1 MQGLCRGGYNLD
13 QRVSLGVTPPRAV
26 TAGTCMT
33 QVQRRWTR
41 RQQRIESVLQYIDA
55 HNGEAVDVS
64 ALASMASISPF
75 HFHRVF
81 SSQVGE
87 PVLAYIRRLRL
98 EKAAFRILFMNS
110 SVTEVAAQAGY
121 SSPAAFTRAFRMHF
135 GTTPRKFV
143 RKVLEARQGDEQ
155 CIGVMPAGPVFR
167 RIPVLELLGVKRVGP
182 YGRSPWAA
190 WHALR
195 EFLQGSAPE
204 VRQWTRVG
212 IPLDW
217 PEFTPEPRRR
227 YEACVV
233 SDAAPD
239 GEFFRKQLPAGSYAV
254 FLHQGPYQALPA
266 AHEWIFWRW
275 LPDAGIRL
283 RDAPAI
289 HLYLDPDDQGTDP
302 ATLRTEICVPV
313 DMPHSAR
320 AAARN
325 DMSFAQAEW

>member
-1 MQGLCRGGYNLD
+1 M
-13 QRVSLGVTPPRAV
+13 A
-26 TAGTCMT
+26 

-41 RQQRIESVLQYIDA
+41 RQQRIESVLQYIEA

-121 SSPAAFTRAFRMHF
+121 SSAAAFTRAFRMHY
-135 GTTPRKFV
+135 GTTPKKFV
-143 RKVLEARQGDEQ
+143 RKVLERRQGDEQ
-155 CIGVMPAGPVFR
+155 RSDTPPAGPVFR
-167 RIPVLELLGVKRVGP
+167 RIPALELLGVKRLGP
-182 YGRSPWAA
+182 YSRSPWEA
-190 WHALR
+190 WHALHR
-195 EFLQGSAPE
+195 FLEGSVPGTGP
-204 VRQWTRVG
+204 WTRVG

-217 PEFTPEPRRR
+217 PELTPEPRRR

-233 SDAAPD
+233 SDAAPH
-239 GEFFRKQLPAGSYAV
+239 GEFFRKLLPGGTYAV
-254 FLHQGPYQALPA
+254 FLHQGPYQGLPS
-266 AHEWIFWRW
+266 AHESIFWRW

-289 HLYLDPDDQGTDP
+289 HFYLDPDDQGRDP
-302 ATLRTEICVPV
+302 ASLRTEICVPV
-313 DMPHSAR
+313 EIPH
-320 AAARN
+320 AARVESRH
-325 DMSFAQAEW
+325 DMIFAQAEW

>member
-1 MQGLCRGGYNLD
+1 M
-13 QRVSLGVTPPRAV
+13 A
-26 TAGTCMT
+26 

-41 RQQRIESVLQYIDA
+41 RQQRIESVLQYIEA

-121 SSPAAFTRAFRMHF
+121 SSPAAFTRAFRQHF
-135 GTTPRKFV
+135 GTTPKKFV
-143 RKVLEARQGDEQ
+143 RKLLGGRQGDEQ
-155 CIGVMPAGPVFR
+155 DGGVMPLSGPVFR
-167 RIPVLELLGVKRVGP
+167 RLPALDLLGVKRLGP
-182 YGRSPWAA
+182 YSRSPWEA

-195 EFLQGSAPE
+195 GFLHSSAPG
-204 VRQWTRVG
+204 VGQWTRVG

-217 PEFTPEPRRR
+217 PELTPEPRLR

-233 SDAAPD
+233 SDLAPD

-254 FLHQGPYQALPA
+254 FLHQGPYQGLPS

-275 LPDAGIRL
+275 LPVAGIRL
-283 RDAPAI
+283 RDAPAL
-289 HLYLDPDDQGTDP
+289 HFYLDPDNRGTDP
-302 ATLRTEICVPV
+302 ASLRTEICIPV
-313 DMPHSAR
+313 EMPQPAR
-320 AAARN
+320 AVSRSEL
-325 DMSFAQAEW
+325 SFAQAEW

>member
-1 MQGLCRGGYNLD
+1 
-13 QRVSLGVTPPRAV
+13 
-26 TAGTCMT
+26 MT

-41 RQQRIESVLQYIDA
+41 RQQRIESVLQYIEA
-55 HNGEAVDVS
+55 HNSEAVDVS

-98 EKAAFRILFMNS
+98 EKAAFRILFINN
-110 SVTEVAAQAGY
+110 SVTEAAARACY
-121 SSPAAFTRAFRMHF
+121 SSPAAFTRAFRLHF
-135 GTTPRKFV
+135 GITPRKFV
-143 RKVLEARQGDEQ
+143 RKVLERRQGEERCDRILSARPE
-155 CIGVMPAGPVFR
+155 FR
-167 RIPVLELLGVKRVGP
+167 RIPALDLLGVKRFGP
-182 YGRSPWAA
+182 YCQAPWAA
-190 WHALR
+190 WRALR
-195 EFLQGSAPE
+195 GFLQGAAPGTG
-204 VRQWTRVG
+204 QWTRVG

-217 PEFTPEPRRR
+217 PELTPEPRRR

-239 GEFFRKQLPAGSYAV
+239 GEFFRKQLPGGSYAV
-254 FLHQGPYQALPA
+254 FLHQGPYQGLPS

-289 HLYLDPDDQGTDP
+289 HFYLDPDDEGTDP
-302 ATLRTEICVPV
+302 ASLRTEICIPV
-313 DMPHSAR
+313 EMPHSLR

-325 DMSFAQAEW
+325 DVSFAQAEW